1 MTELTGVRAKLK
13 AHKEAHAGSRT
24 ITLSESGIT
33 CTVPNWINH
42 GAWMKAQRIAKGD
55 TAKAQ
60 AAFVC
65 EAVQFEGEKLTITD
79 LSELVPAGDVLQLV
93 GEVFGNDGEPSAAGG
108 NAPVAM
114 N

>member
-13 AHKEAHAGSRT
+13 AHKDAHSGSRSV
-24 ITLSESGIT
+24 TLDESGIA

-42 GAWMKAQRIAKGD
+42 GLWMKAQRVSKGD

-65 EAVQFEGEKLTITD
+65 EAVLFEGEKLTITD
-79 LSELVPAGDVLQLV
+79 LSELVPAGDVMQLI
-93 GEVFGNDGEPSAAGG
+93 GEVFGNDEATDEG
-108 NAPVAM
+108 NAAQKAH
-114 N
+114 